1 ECSKELYMNQHIV
14 PARSFCPVCNNVCLC
29 LISHFC
35 KCYFRPFTFPPR
47 VYDGV
52 FTRDSLRQ
60 VVALHCSHLSV
71 AHGEFDAITNVRCVN
86 SAKVGRLLHRSDSIR
101 AGLFV
106 NISELLLKLVGE
118 LGSSMK

>member
-1 ECSKELYMNQHIV
+1 MLRECSKELYMNQHIV

-71 AHGEFDAITNVRCVN
+71 AHGEFDAMVRQLCGDC
-86 SAKVGRLLHRSDSIR
+86 STEADSIR

-118 LGSSMK
+118 FGSSLA